1 MSTRKKNLVGKRLR
15 QALDDACRG
24 MFYVSET
31 DSPIVPVLSA
41 TPNDVTIEEFIK
53 NAVRSNGQVEKKPI
67 SAFFDRLISE
77 KAWQSEDER
86 SNAGR
91 FSILRAIVLD
101 QLDGPA
107 TYRIGRV
114 QIDIFVLGRDAE
126 GCIAGFRTR
135 SVET

>member
-1 MSTRKKNLVGKRLR
+1 MSARKKNLVGKGLR

-24 MFYVSET
+24 LVYVSET

-41 TPNDVTIEEFIK
+41 TPNDVTVEEFIK
-53 NAVRSNGQVEKKPI
+53 NAVRSNGPVEKRPTA
-67 SAFFDRLISE
+67 AFFDRLTSE
-77 KAWQSEDER
+77 KAWQNEEER

-91 FSILRAIVLD
+91 FSKLRAIVLD

-114 QIDIFVLGRDAE
+114 QIDIFVLGRDEE
-126 GCIAGFRTR
+126 GRIAGFRTR

>member
-1 MSTRKKNLVGKRLR
+1 MSARKKNLVGKGLR

-24 MFYVSET
+24 LVYVSET

-41 TPNDVTIEEFIK
+41 TPNDVTVEEFIK
-53 NAVRSNGQVEKKPI
+53 NAVRSNGPVEKRPTA
-67 SAFFDRLISE
+67 AFFDRLTSE
-77 KAWQSEDER
+77 KAWQNEEER

-91 FSILRAIVLD
+91 FSKLRAIVLE
-101 QLDGPA
+101 QLDGTA

-114 QIDIFVLGRDAE
+114 QVDIFVLGRDAE
-126 GCIAGFRTR
+126 GSIAGIRTR